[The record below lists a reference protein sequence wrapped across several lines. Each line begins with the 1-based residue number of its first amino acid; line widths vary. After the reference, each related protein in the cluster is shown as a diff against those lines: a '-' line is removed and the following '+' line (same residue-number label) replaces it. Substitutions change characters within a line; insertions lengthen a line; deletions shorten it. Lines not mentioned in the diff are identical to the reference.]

1 MHDDEATPAR
11 AWLTVE
17 EAARIAGVHR
27 YSVYKWIRWGW
38 LAPLPADDGRFRV
51 RCGTGPRTTPP
62 RRRPPVPDAALP
74 PLPPMVR
81 GGVIVA
87 ASVVLRRIIGF

>member
-38 LAPLPADDGRFRV
+38 LAPLPADDGRFRIAADDLARLLATRRAAADLGV
-51 RCGTGPRTTPP
+51 RPRTL
-62 RRRPPVPDAALP
+62 RNWAADDSP
-74 PLPPMVR
+74 E
-81 GGVIVA
+81 A
-87 ASVVLRRIIGF
+87 

>member
-51 RCGTGPRTTPP
+51 RC
-62 RRRPPVPDAALP
+62 
-74 PLPPMVR
+74 
-81 GGVIVA
+81 
-87 ASVVLRRIIGF
+87 